1 MNIVSM
7 GNYSTKI
14 LKNFFLNICLDKEIG
29 ISPICLFVGIKF

>member
-14 LKNFFLNICLDKEIG
+14 FFFKLKICLDKEIR
-29 ISPICLFVGIKF
+29 ISLICLFVGIKF